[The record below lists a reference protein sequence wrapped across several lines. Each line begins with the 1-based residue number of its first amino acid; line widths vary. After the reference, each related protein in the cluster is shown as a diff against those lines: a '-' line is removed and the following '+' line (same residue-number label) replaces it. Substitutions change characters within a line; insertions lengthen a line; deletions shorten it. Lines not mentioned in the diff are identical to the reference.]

1 MQSVAELLPQIYRNL
16 AREATDEE
24 ALVLALW
31 PVVVG
36 KELAERTRAVRLFGT
51 TLIVE
56 TPSQAW
62 RKELAKMESA
72 IVGLMNQ
79 AAAKPM
85 IKGVEFRVAVKVPLR
100 PPARA
105 SSAAGAKR
113 DEAESIS
120 DPHLR
125 RLYRLSRQRAK
136 SKESE

>member
-1 MQSVAELLPQIYRNL
+1 MQSVADLLPQIYRNL
-16 AREATDEE
+16 AHEATDEE
-24 ALVLALW
+24 ALLLGLW

-36 KELAERTRAVRLFGT
+36 KELAVRTRALRMFGT

-62 RKELAKMESA
+62 RKELAKMENA
-72 IVGLMNQ
+72 IVGLLNQ
-79 AAAKPM
+79 AAARPVVKD
-85 IKGVEFRVAVKVPLR
+85 VEFRVAVKVPLR

-105 SSAAGAKR
+105 SSAAGTKR
-113 DEAESIS
+113 DEAESIA

-136 SKESE
+136 SK

>member
-1 MQSVAELLPQIYRNL
+1 MQSVAEILPQIYRNL
-16 AREATDEE
+16 ARDATDEE
-24 ALVLALW
+24 ALVLGLW

-36 KELAERTRAVRLFGT
+36 KELAARTRAVRMFGA

-62 RKELAKMESA
+62 RRELAKMESA
-72 IVGLMNQ
+72 IVGLMNR
-79 AAAKPM
+79 AAAKPVV
-85 IKGVEFRVAVKVPLR
+85 KEVEFRVAVKVPLR

-105 SSAAGAKR
+105 SSAAGTKR
-113 DEAESIS
+113 DEAENIA

-136 SKESE
+136 SK